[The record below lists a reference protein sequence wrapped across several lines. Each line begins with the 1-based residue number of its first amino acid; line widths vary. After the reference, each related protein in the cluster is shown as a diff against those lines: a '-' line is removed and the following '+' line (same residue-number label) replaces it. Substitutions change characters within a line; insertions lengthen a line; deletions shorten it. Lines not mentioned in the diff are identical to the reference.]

1 MNGQT
6 TTQSIA
12 ESLIKDV
19 YIDIIEEVDAIY
31 EKE

>member
-1 MNGQT
+1 MNGQS
-6 TTQSIA
+6 TTQTIA

-19 YIDIIEEVDAIY
+19 YIDIIEEIDAIF